1 MTRITKICILL
12 PLCTIT
18 SFLSV
23 CFPHAYTSLKP
34 WLDVF
39 QAVALGSFFLL
50 LCELISKDSDT
61 ETDIFFTAFEVPQ
74 NKGKSHLT
82 GLKWFRVFPY
92 TALTPASL
100 CQNQWIPI
108 FQYPVIAFGV
118 AIATDVTQAVEIYCL
133 GSNEPYF
140 AHLWL
145 AIISIIS
152 VAFAVM
158 SVLNFYRGL
167 TGFSQA
173 WIIFA
178 ILRTTDTLTPTTKL
192 SYADVTIGIPYL
204 IVCL

>member
-12 PLCTIT
+12 PLYTIT

-82 GLKWFRVFPY
+82 GLKWFRV
-92 TALTPASL
+92 
-100 CQNQWIPI
+100 CI
-108 FQYPVIAFGV
+108 
-118 AIATDVTQAVEIYCL
+118 
-133 GSNEPYF
+133 
-140 AHLWL
+140 H
-145 AIISIIS
+145 
-152 VAFAVM
+152 
-158 SVLNFYRGL
+158 
-167 TGFSQA
+167 SQ
-173 WIIFA
+173 
-178 ILRTTDTLTPTTKL
+178 
-192 SYADVTIGIPYL
+192 
-204 IVCL
+204 